1 MNLNEPMP
9 LLGGLSP
16 VQFMRR
22 HWQKK
27 PLLVRQAWPGVQ
39 PPLTRAALFKLAE
52 RDEVESRLIVHA
64 AGLSEAGPVTDPAAW
79 RVRQGPLARR
89 ALPPVAQPGW
99 TLLVQGLD
107 LHVPAAHALL
117 QPFGFLPAARL
128 DDLMMSWA
136 SPGGGVGPH
145 LDSYDVFLLQVQGR
159 RRWRIGPV
167 KGTAAAACVEGAPLK
182 ILQRFQPTEE
192 WLLEPG
198 DMLYLPPRWA
208 HDGVAEG
215 ECMTCS
221 IGFRAPER
229 VALGAELLQRLAE
242 AALDEAEDPGP
253 GAAATGPVLYRDPDQ
268 AATDT
273 PARLPAA
280 LLAYAQGAVQRLLAE
295 PQAIER
301 ALGEVLTEPK
311 PTVWFQAREDEAGAR
326 ARAVD
331 GCVLDRATRMLYDD
345 QGLYINGES
354 YRASGRDAVLMR
366 RLADTRA
373 LSAADAVRLGA
384 DARALLADWLD
395 SGWVHASDAAPAS
408 AVDATSSLQPAAQPS
423 PPGRPPRTRRP

>member
-1 MNLNEPMP
+1 MSLNTPLP

-16 VQFMRR
+16 AQFMRR

-27 PLLVRQAWPGVQ
+27 PLLVRQAMPGVQ
-39 PPLTRAALFKLAE
+39 PPVARAALFGLAA
-52 RDEVESRLIVHA
+52 RDDVESRLIVHQ
-64 AGLSEAGPVTDPAAW
+64 GQQVDDPAAW
-79 RVRQGPLARR
+79 RVRQGPLPRR

-159 RRWRIGPV
+159 RRWRIGRV
-167 KGTAAAACVEGAPLK
+167 KGAAAAAWVESAPLK
-182 ILQRFQPTEE
+182 ILQRFEPSDE

-208 HDGVAEG
+208 HDGVADG

-221 IGFRAPER
+221 IGFRVPER
-229 VALGAELLQRLAE
+229 GALGAELLQRIAE
-242 AALDEAEDPGP
+242 AAVDEAGD
-253 GAAATGPVLYRDPDQ
+253 AAPAGSAVSFPVLYRDPDQ
-268 AATDT
+268 PATDS
-273 PARLPAA
+273 PALLPAA
-280 LLAYAQGAVQRLLAE
+280 LQAYAQGAVQRLLAD
-295 PQAIER
+295 PDAIGR

-311 PTVWFQAREDEAGAR
+311 PAVWFEARSNDAPADD
-326 ARAVD
+326 A
-331 GCVLDRATRMLYDD
+331 GCVLDAATRMLYDAKCI
-345 QGLYINGES
+345 YINGES
-354 YRASGRDAVLMR
+354 YRAGGRDAVLMH
-366 RLADTRA
+366 RLADRRA
-373 LSAADAVRLGA
+373 LSAADCSRLGA
-384 DARALLADWLD
+384 DARSLLAGWQG
-395 SGWVHASDAAPAS
+395 SGWVHALAEVSQNKHPPTARQSRKPH
-408 AVDATSSLQPAAQPS
+408 TRS
-423 PPGRPPRTRRP
+423 P